1 MKTKTIIT
9 AIIAAASINTQAAQ
23 ELLTD
28 GKVWNCVQR
37 MYNDQTGEYDRPF
50 TITVVGDT
58 IVGGTKCKRL
68 EQVWHDDTGTLFHFA
83 ALERDSRVYH
93 VTDDCEKEFLNFN
106 LSVGDIDGLS
116 GRVVA
121 VDKVTVNGITRKRIT
136 IDRDG
141 HLQYLV
147 DGIGLSDDYLR
158 SYELCSYY
166 TILQSVTEQGSQIFA
181 TRDFTQGTT
190 AIHSAKAPI
199 NDLPAQSFDLS
210 GRRASKSIRGIVIA
224 GCNKKVLK

>member
-1 MKTKTIIT
+1 MKTKTIIA
-9 AIIAAASINTQAAQ
+9 AIIAAASINTLAAQ

-93 VTDDCEKEFLNFN
+93 VTDNCEDEFLNFN

-147 DGIGLSDDYLR
+147 DGDR
-158 SYELCSYY
+158 K
-166 TILQSVTEQGSQIFA
+166 SV
-181 TRDFTQGTT
+181 
-190 AIHSAKAPI
+190 
-199 NDLPAQSFDLS
+199 
-210 GRRASKSIRGIVIA
+210 V
-224 GCNKKVLK
+224 

>member
-1 MKTKTIIT
+1 MKI
-9 AIIAAASINTQAAQ
+9 
-23 ELLTD
+23 
-28 GKVWNCVQR
+28 
-37 MYNDQTGEYDRPF
+37 
-50 TITVVGDT
+50 
-58 IVGGTKCKRL
+58 
-68 EQVWHDDTGTLFHFA
+68 QVWHDDTGTLFHFA

-93 VTDDCEKEFLNFN
+93 VTDNCEDEFLNFN

-136 IDRDG
+136 IDRDS

>member
-9 AIIAAASINTQAAQ
+9 AIIAAASINMLAAQ

-93 VTDDCEKEFLNFN
+93 VTDNCEDEFLNFN

-136 IDRDG
+136 IDRDS

>member
-1 MKTKTIIT
+1 MKTKTIIA
-9 AIIAAASINTQAAQ
+9 AIIAAASINTLAAQ

-93 VTDDCEKEFLNFN
+93 VTDDCENEFLNFN
-106 LSVGDIDGLS
+106 LFVGDIDGLS

-158 SYELCSYY
+158 SYEQCSYY

>member
-9 AIIAAASINTQAAQ
+9 AIIAAASINTLAAQ

-83 ALERDSRVYH
+83 VLERDSRVYH
-93 VTDDCEKEFLNFN
+93 VTDNCEDEFLNFN

-147 DGIGLSDDYLR
+147 DGIPLSI
-158 SYELCSYY
+158 SC
-166 TILQSVTEQGSQIFA
+166 
-181 TRDFTQGTT
+181 
-190 AIHSAKAPI
+190 
-199 NDLPAQSFDLS
+199 
-210 GRRASKSIRGIVIA
+210 
-224 GCNKKVLK
+224 

>member
-9 AIIAAASINTQAAQ
+9 AIIAAASINTLAAQ

-93 VTDDCEKEFLNFN
+93 VTDDCENEFLNFN

-147 DGIGLSDDYLR
+147 EGIGLSDDYLR
-158 SYELCSYY
+158 SYEQCSYY

-181 TRDFTQGTT
+181 TRDFMQGTT

-210 GRRASKSIRGIVIA
+210 GRRASKAIRGIVIA

>member
-9 AIIAAASINTQAAQ
+9 AIIAAASINTLAAQ

-93 VTDDCEKEFLNFN
+93 VTDDCENEFLNFN

-181 TRDFTQGTT
+181 TRDFTHGTT

>member
-9 AIIAAASINTQAAQ
+9 AIIAAASINMLAAQ

-68 EQVWHDDTGTLFHFA
+68 EQVRHDDTGTLFHFA

-93 VTDDCEKEFLNFN
+93 VTDDCENEFLNFN

>member
-9 AIIAAASINTQAAQ
+9 AIIAAASINTLAAQ

-93 VTDDCEKEFLNFN
+93 VTDNCEDEFLNFN

>member
-9 AIIAAASINTQAAQ
+9 AIIAAASINMLAAQ

-93 VTDDCEKEFLNFN
+93 VTDDCENEFLNFN

-136 IDRDG
+136 IDRDS

>member
-9 AIIAAASINTQAAQ
+9 AIIAAASINTLAAQ

-93 VTDDCEKEFLNFN
+93 VTDDCENEFLNFN

>member
-9 AIIAAASINTQAAQ
+9 AIIAAASINTLAAQ

-93 VTDDCEKEFLNFN
+93 VTDDCEDEFLNFN

-147 DGIGLSDDYLR
+147 DGIELTVAWLAPSGEEVDDERLSVVGDGVGAHGFSLHRLESDGGQLGIAVTNKPEKGDDEYKQVF
-158 SYELCSYY
+158 SH
-166 TILQSVTEQGSQIFA
+166 I
-181 TRDFTQGTT
+181 
-190 AIHSAKAPI
+190 
-199 NDLPAQSFDLS
+199 SF
-210 GRRASKSIRGIVIA
+210 IA
-224 GCNKKVLK
+224 YIDVQK

>member
-9 AIIAAASINTQAAQ
+9 AIIAAASINTLAAQ

-93 VTDDCEKEFLNFN
+93 VTDDCENEFLNFN

-147 DGIGLSDDYLR
+147 EGIGLSDDYLR
-158 SYELCSYY
+158 SYEQCSYY

-181 TRDFTQGTT
+181 TRDFISGTT
-190 AIHSAKAPI
+190 GIKAQHPNSI
-199 NDLPAQSFDLS
+199 SSVTLHDLAGKVVSTT
-210 GRRASKSIRGIVIA
+210 RRGIFIKNGRKVIR
-224 GCNKKVLK
+224 

>member
-1 MKTKTIIT
+1 MKI
-9 AIIAAASINTQAAQ
+9 
-23 ELLTD
+23 
-28 GKVWNCVQR
+28 
-37 MYNDQTGEYDRPF
+37 
-50 TITVVGDT
+50 
-58 IVGGTKCKRL
+58 
-68 EQVWHDDTGTLFHFA
+68 QVWHDDTGTLFHFA

-93 VTDDCEKEFLNFN
+93 VTDNCEDEFLNFN

-158 SYELCSYY
+158 SYEQCSYY

-181 TRDFTQGTT
+181 TRDFILGTT
-190 AIHSAKAPI
+190 GIKAQHPNSI
-199 NDLPAQSFDLS
+199 SSVTLHDLAGKVVSTP
-210 GRRASKSIRGIVIA
+210 RRGIFIKN
-224 GCNKKVLK
+224 GRKIIR

>member
-9 AIIAAASINTQAAQ
+9 AIIAAASINTLAAQ

-83 ALERDSRVYH
+83 AL
-93 VTDDCEKEFLNFN
+93 LNFN

-158 SYELCSYY
+158 SYEQCSYY

-181 TRDFTQGTT
+181 TRDFILGTT
-190 AIHSAKAPI
+190 GIKAQHPNSI
-199 NDLPAQSFDLS
+199 SSVTLHDLAGKVVSTP
-210 GRRASKSIRGIVIA
+210 RRGIFIKN
-224 GCNKKVLK
+224 GRKIIR